1 MYVLCI
7 SQAQVV
13 LSTSPS
19 MQLSSPRDAQ
29 AALELTN
36 LLSYFLSAGVIGVY
50 HDTQLPLGFQNPSL
64 SFPEWE
70 IDGILTS
77 GM

>member
-7 SQAQVV
+7 GQAQVV
-13 LSTSPS
+13 LSTPS
-19 MQLSSPRDAQ
+19 VQLSSARDAQ